1 MTTPASSRTEPAPW
15 PDRGE
20 PSPPRRQTHVV
31 AVLAVGLSVLVALE
45 GPRAWGAFSRLLLPV
60 LTLSLAGTFAACLA
74 VSDRS
79 AAKVTG
85 YPLMCSFGGLLGGL
99 GGLCV
104 DAMFKGWP
112 LAVMAARPIAWHMVT
127 GGLVTGGLVGSTLWW
142 LHRQWR
148 HDSQRAAQLF
158 DSRADLLRAR
168 VEAAEADAAR
178 SRMALQLLQA
188 QIEPHFLYNALAN
201 LRYLVR
207 HDAQLAQRMIDQLVR
222 YFRVVLPSLREI
234 EVSLAQEL
242 ELCEAFGAIQ
252 ALRVGDRLQL
262 AIDVAADLRD
272 VRLPPAVLLTLLEN
286 AFKHGAPPAGG
297 VARVTIAARR
307 VDAQL
312 QLSVDDNG
320 PCAGQA
326 DVAAERSEPGSG
338 MGLRWLGER
347 LRAVHGDQASV
358 GLEHLPGGGCRALL
372 TMPLQPTR
380 LP

>member
-1 MTTPASSRTEPAPW
+1 MTSPNPSRTDSAPW
-15 PDRGE
+15 PGHVE
-20 PSPPRRQTHVV
+20 PEPPRRQTHVV
-31 AVLAVGLSVLVALE
+31 AVLAIGLSVLVALE

-60 LTLSLAGTFAACLA
+60 LALSLAGTFAACLA
-74 VSDRS
+74 VSNRTAD
-79 AAKVTG
+79 KVTG
-85 YPLMCSFGGLLGGL
+85 YPLLCSFGGLLGGL

-104 DAMFKGWP
+104 DALFKGWP
-112 LAVMAARPIAWHMVT
+112 LEVMAARPIAWHMVT

-148 HDSQRAAQLF
+148 HDSRRAVQLF

-222 YFRVVLPSLREI
+222 YFRVVLPSLREV

-252 ALRVGDRLQL
+252 ALRLGDRLQL
-262 AIDVAADLRD
+262 DIDVAADLRD
-272 VRLPPAVLLTLLEN
+272 ACLPPGVLLTLVEN
-286 AFKHGAPPAGG
+286 AFKHGSPPADA
-297 VARVTIAARR
+297 VARVAIAARQ
-307 VDAQL
+307 VDGRL
-312 QLSVDDNG
+312 LLSVVDNG
-320 PCAGQA
+320 PC
-326 DVAAERSEPGSG
+326 VARGAIAEHSEPGSG

-358 GLEHLPGGGCRALL
+358 RLEGLPGGGCRASIR
-372 TMPLQPTR
+372 MPLQR
-380 LP
+380 IHIQ

>member
-1 MTTPASSRTEPAPW
+1 MTMSASPRTESAPQ
-15 PDRGE
+15 PDDSD

-31 AVLAVGLSVLVALE
+31 AVLAIGLSVLVALE

-60 LTLSLAGTFAACLA
+60 LTLSLAGTFTACLT
-74 VSDRS
+74 VSDRT
-79 AAKVTG
+79 AGKVTG
-85 YPLMCSFGGLLGGL
+85 YPLLCSFGGLLGGF
-99 GGLCV
+99 GGLCI
-104 DAMFKGWP
+104 DALLKGWP
-112 LAVMAARPIAWHMVT
+112 LEVMAARPIAWHMVA

-142 LHRQWR
+142 LHHQWR
-148 HDSQRAAQLF
+148 HDSQRALQLF

-168 VEAAEADAAR
+168 AEVAEADAAR

-262 AIDVAADLRD
+262 DIDVAADLRD
-272 VRLPPAVLLTLLEN
+272 ARLPPAVLLTLVEN
-286 AFKHGAPPAGG
+286 AFKHGMPPAGA
-297 VARVTIAARR
+297 VAHVTIAARR

-312 QLSVDDNG
+312 HLSVVDNG
-320 PCAGQA
+320 PCADQST
-326 DVAAERSEPGSG
+326 VSTRAESGSG

-347 LRAVHGDQASV
+347 LHAVHGDQASLS
-358 GLEHLPGGGCRALL
+358 LERLSTGGCRAQMML
-372 TMPLQPTR
+372 PLQRIRVP
-380 LP
+380 